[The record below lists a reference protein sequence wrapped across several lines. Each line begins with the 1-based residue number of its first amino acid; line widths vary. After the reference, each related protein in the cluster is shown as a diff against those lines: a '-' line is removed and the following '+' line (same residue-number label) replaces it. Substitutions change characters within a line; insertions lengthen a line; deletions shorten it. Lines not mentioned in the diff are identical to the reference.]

1 VRSVATM
8 GRAAHKVHPNI
19 VSSEVVNGP
28 MTVLVHDHGTS
39 GVCDR
44 RAREHHSDAFAGG
57 VKRHGIAWL
66 AVKSKLAAFIACSHL
81 LQPRFSGGFK

>member
-44 RAREHHSDAFAGG
+44 RAREHHSDAFAG
-57 VKRHGIAWL
+57 
-66 AVKSKLAAFIACSHL
+66 ACSHL